1 MNSPRFRLITLASQL
16 IVCACLTARAG
27 VGAWTKGSWS
37 SGFTPSPDN
46 LISNFSPSASSG
58 LSNNEGGKN
67 VMLLTDGR
75 GATAAADVQCIGNNA
90 VLTYAFP
97 RPSRINEIRIYG
109 FWGNSGRSQIS
120 VSSVILTYKNGSE
133 ETVSPSATTYS
144 HSSNKPYVFLSMANG
159 DPLATGVVSAT
170 ITFDTQKN
178 SYCGYAEIEV
188 CGTLGTEDELFVEGD
203 PDENGAVLPAYGENY
218 GYAAGD
224 SFTCSAPAA
233 VTNQAGTIAAVCTG
247 YKVYTNGVV
256 YLEGNGNSFSYVHPD
271 CISGAYLVWQ
281 WTSQYLVTATAG
293 VGGTVSPASQWVARG
308 ATATV
313 TATPAESRGFYQW
326 TGNLPAGTSAGSPT
340 ITFIVTE
347 PVALTANFG
356 NAYYV
361 STTGSDDDAGT
372 TWETAFATVEHALA
386 AATSGGDTIYV
397 ASGTYPIS
405 TTLALDRFVTI
416 QGAGDT
422 FADVTLDAGK
432 ARRVAV
438 LSHASATL
446 RNLTLANGYSGS
458 TGTGGGGGC
467 VRVTAGLVENCRI
480 TGGSIVRQGY
490 GAGVYNDGGI
500 IRGCVID
507 GNTAKGNIYAGLGL
521 YQAGSASVT
530 ERCVI
535 TDNSYTACHN
545 NANPKCAAGLF
556 LAGGLVRDTLVARN
570 DAGELTEAGN
580 GGNCASGVYQTG
592 GTMLNCAIV
601 ENKFN
606 KTSMASIDCAGLY
619 RTAGSVVNTIVYG
632 NVDGFGNPNDW
643 KGTSSFTSCVLPA
656 GGGATGTGNIAASS
670 APYLLLADG
679 TFLLPQTS
687 CAVDA
692 GAAHA
697 DLGVADLYGNARATG
712 SAVDIGPVEHT
723 TPAALVAYFEASATE
738 GASPLATVL
747 TAVAD
752 GPDLTGLTYTWT
764 FSDGTTTTTET
775 TSSATLSHT
784 FATGMHT
791 VSLSISNGGGAT
803 AGLVRE
809 NYVVCRPLIAYV
821 DPNNASGAAFPYDTP
836 ETAATTIAAALE
848 PQVDGL
854 TVHLLPGTHPI
865 TAEVVLKRAIRL
877 LGAGPE
883 TTTVRGG
890 GRHRLFRLSGPAS
903 AGGALVSGVTLAN
916 GYCDS
921 VKSNGGGSDLCWAL
935 GGGGSL
941 WIDVGNTASNCVVVG
956 GTGTR
961 SCASY
966 GVYVDGGTF
975 THSTIRDITVGSTQ
989 DISFGT
995 ALRVVK
1001 DGQVD
1006 HCVVSNINDTAH
1018 HQNYTGA
1025 AVLLTSGTIRNTLVT
1040 DVDFFYVSTTTGKKL
1055 SSAVKIDGGT
1065 LDACTIVGN
1074 NINDGCAGVYSTGGT
1089 IVNCLVAENTN
1100 GDGGNDAEWLRD
1112 SGTWSYVATTLT
1124 NGLPGVGH
1132 QLVSAPVCAA
1142 GSFLPAPGSAAIGNG
1157 LVEAWMADATDLAGN
1172 PRLGEGGVADIGA
1185 FAYVIPSLV
1194 CSFTAS
1200 ETAGL
1205 GSLDATLTATVD
1217 GDGAGIVYYW
1227 DTDNDGAADRIGS
1240 DLASISVSL
1249 PQAGAYPVTL
1259 CVTNGAGIGATSATL
1274 TLVVSPA
1281 VVYVVGGNAGA
1292 AFPFGSWNTAAA
1304 SIEDAVAVAGNGTE
1318 IIVADGTY
1326 ALTNAIV
1333 LKVGASLHSVGGTAG
1348 SALIYGDGTFRTVWL
1363 DNAGASFCGFTVSNG
1378 YVGSTYEPLFS
1389 PGGGGL
1395 LLNAGLVEK
1404 CRFTAANADRS
1415 QKGVA
1420 VAVAGGTMRD
1430 CEIDGNRPRA
1440 GTVWSEIFFGVGL
1453 HLSGGLVERCTI
1465 HGNHLPEAH
1474 RNFYSTPG
1482 VYMAG
1487 GTLRGCLVADNSV
1500 EDGREGSDLKLASGL
1515 YLEKGTVVNC
1525 TIAGNRAQQYV
1536 GGVRA
1541 AGGSGAG
1548 TIRNSIIYGNTNTNG
1563 VSNTAGADV
1572 YSYCCLDTL
1581 QGHSGAGNVAA
1592 DPLFRN
1598 PGAGNYRLD
1607 ATSPVATVGLYDA
1620 TWMANFIDL
1629 AGTPLASRRLTVPMG
1644 CFAVAKGGTLIIMR

>member
-67 VMLLTDGR
+67 VKLLTDGK
-75 GATAAADVQCIGNNA
+75 GASAKTDVQCLGNNA
-90 VLTYAFP
+90 VLTYTLE
-97 RPSRINEIRIYG
+97 RPSRVTEVRIYS
-109 FWGNSGRSQIS
+109 FWTDQGRDRLS
-120 VSSVILTYKNGSE
+120 VSSVVVGYAGGAT
-133 ETVSPSATTYS
+133 ETVSPAAVSYQNNDHKAYAYLAMADGTPLGRDVT
-144 HSSNKPYVFLSMANG
+144 FL
-159 DPLATGVVSAT
+159 T
-170 ITFDTQKN
+170 INFDAQEAG
-178 SYCGYAEIEV
+178 YAGYAEIEI
-188 CGTLGTEDELFVEGD
+188 CGSVGADDLLLVEGD
-203 PDENGAVLPAYGENY
+203 PDENGTVSPAYGENR
-218 GYAAGD
+218 GNAVGD
-224 SFTCSAPAA
+224 SFTCSAPAV
-233 VTNQAGTIAAVCTG
+233 VTNQAGTVAAICTG
-247 YKVYTNGVV
+247 YKVYTNGFV
-256 YLEGNGNSFSYVHPD
+256 YVEGNGNSFTYVHPD
-271 CISGAYLVWQ
+271 CISGATLVWQ
-281 WTSQYLVTATAG
+281 WDSQYLVTASAG
-293 VGGTVSPASQWVARG
+293 AGGTVSPASQWVARG

-490 GAGVYNDGGI
+490 GAGVYNAGGTL
-500 IRGCVID
+500 RGCVID

-521 YQAGSASVT
+521 YQEGAASVT
-530 ERCVI
+530 ERSVI
-535 TDNSYTACHN
+535 TNNSYSACHN
-545 NANPKCAAGLF
+545 NASPRCSAGIY
-556 LAGGLVRDTLVARN
+556 LAGGLVRDTLIARN
-570 DAGELTEAGN
+570 DAGELTEAGAS
-580 GGNCASGVYQTG
+580 GNCASGAYQTG
-592 GTMLNCAIV
+592 GTLLNCAII
-601 ENKFN
+601 ENRFT

-619 RTAGSVVNTIVYG
+619 RTGGSVINSIVYG
-632 NVDGFGNPNDW
+632 NIDGFGNPNDW
-643 KGTSSFTSCVLPA
+643 KGTASFTSCVLSTTA
-656 GGGATGTGNIAASS
+656 GATGKGNIAASS
-670 APYLLLADG
+670 APYLILADG

-697 DLGVADLYGNARATG
+697 NTGAIDLYGNARTTG
-712 SAVDIGPVEHT
+712 SAIDIGPVEHT

-784 FATGMHT
+784 FATGTHT
-791 VSLSISNGGGAT
+791 VALTVSNGGGAS
-803 AGLVRE
+803 ASLVRE
-809 NYVVCRPLIAYV
+809 NYIMCRPLVAYV

-848 PQVDGL
+848 PQVNGL
-854 TVHLLPGTHPI
+854 TVHLLPGIHLL
-865 TAEVVLKRAIRL
+865 TAEVALKRAIRL

-890 GRHRLFRLSGPAS
+890 GKHRLFRLSGPAS
-903 AGGALVSGVTLAN
+903 AGGAFISGVTLAN

-921 VKSNGGGSDLCWAL
+921 VKSNGGGNDLCWAV

-941 WIDVGNTASNCVVVG
+941 WIDIGNAASNCVVVG

-1025 AVLLTSGTIRNTLVT
+1025 AVQLTSGTIRNSLIT

-1100 GDGGNDAEWLRD
+1100 GDGGSDAEWLRTG
-1112 SGTWSYVATTLT
+1112 GTWSYVATTYT
-1124 NGLPGVGH
+1124 NGLPGTGH

-1217 GDGAGIVYYW
+1217 GDGTGIVYYW
-1227 DTDNDGAADRIGS
+1227 DTDGDGAADRIGPN
-1240 DLASISVSL
+1240 LASISVSL

-1274 TLVVSPA
+1274 TLVVSPT

-1389 PGGGGL
+1389 PGGGDL
-1395 LLNAGLVEK
+1395 LLNAGLVER

-1453 HLSGGLVERCTI
+1453 HLSGGLVERCAI
-1465 HGNHLPEAH
+1465 HDNHLVNAH
-1474 RNFYSTPG
+1474 RNYNCPVG
-1482 VYMAG
+1482 VFMIG
-1487 GTLRGCLVADNSV
+1487 GTLRGCLIADNSA
-1500 EDGREGSDLKLASGL
+1500 EDGSEGSDSTLVTGL
-1515 YLEKGTVVNC
+1515 YLSKGTVQNC

-1541 AGGSGAG
+1541 SGG
-1548 TIRNSIIYGNTNTNG
+1548 TICNSIIYGNTNTNG

-1581 QGHSGAGNVAA
+1581 QGHSGTGNVAGN
-1592 DPLFRN
+1592 PLFRN
-1598 PGAGNYRLD
+1598 PGVGNYRLD